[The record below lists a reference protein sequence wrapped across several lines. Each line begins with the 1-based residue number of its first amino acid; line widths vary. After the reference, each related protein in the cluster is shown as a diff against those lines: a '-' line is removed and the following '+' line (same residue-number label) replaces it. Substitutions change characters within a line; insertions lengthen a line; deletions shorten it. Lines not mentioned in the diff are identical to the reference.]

1 VKQVTQYIREKH
13 QLLSQHNVFER
24 AKHLSKPGTR
34 HQYAERLDADILRAS
49 LIAERRIHK
58 YKDPP
63 WSIEL
68 DNARKKVS
76 VLSKALTM
84 AKTGVDH
91 TEIIH
96 KATVNMGEGFQ
107 VPTTAAECS
116 TAVKE
121 AKKQVKEIIARS
133 FSTRESERD
142 KQIAE
147 LEAEAESTKT
157 SKEKQKKLT
166 ILRILKKAEAIKK
179 LFQKLQIL
187 RNTRQRGGITRLEV
201 PTNPHD
207 DPRKCNHWK
216 VIDVPTEILNSL
228 QQRNRQTFWSSK
240 RHPVYDT
247 SIKRRPGFHK
257 YDS

>member
-216 VIDVPTEILNSL
+216 GN
-228 QQRNRQTFWSSK
+228 
-240 RHPVYDT
+240 
-247 SIKRRPGFHK
+247 
-257 YDS
+257 